1 MTGQMMPP
9 PTGWMW
15 GGFFEW
21 QLRDKDGNIEQEGG
35 GPNMLHQLGQQ
46 EVLNAYFA
54 PDIATVLES
63 DAIYDVLNHADGSK
77 CIHSASGTDD
87 PFATVTAGDMV
98 YIAGGAAAAEMV
110 PGLYE
115 VASVGVDYENILL
128 ARDPGADQ
136 LTGGLVVLSLN
147 RGMGVIEPDASFD
160 LTGHEDGEIC
170 LYSTA
175 GTQDSFVGLAAG
187 DMLYLVGG
195 LDNEVTPGLY
205 EVASVGGD
213 YENVLLTA
221 APYAGDVTGGIV
233 VFRVLQKRL
242 ALALDNRSAL
252 SVTDTAAG
260 LASYEEDGD
269 GYARVVLDPM
279 DSATG
284 RFRIAATK
292 MRIWLCQPYAH
303 SRPVVLIGR
312 PIGTWPWFPTLARW
326 LLRPAKY
333 SSAPC
338 PSAGRSL
345 LLIPSSSPCGT
356 PRRSGEQRRNGR
368 SRTH

>member
-63 DAIYDVLNHADGSK
+63 DAIYDVLDHADGSK

-279 DSATG
+279 DSGNWTVSYSSDQDAYMAVSAVCTFTASGTNWQANRNMALVSYVGPLATP
-284 RFRIAATK
+284 T
-292 MRIWLCQPYAH
+292 
-303 SRPVVLIGR
+303 SEVLIGSMSLGGAVTVADTKFITVR
-312 PIGTWPWFPTLARW
+312 
-326 LLRPAKY
+326 Y
-333 SSAPC
+333 SAPIRG
-338 PSAGRSL
+338 AK
-345 LLIPSSSPCGT
+345 T
-356 PRRSGEQRRNGR
+356 
-368 SRTH
+368 